1 MDTQNQTVGTDNQNP
16 QVPPVQNPEE
26 EKKEEGVVSP
36 EAPASETS
44 VEGQETQQQQ
54 TQ

>member
-26 EKKEEGVVSP
+26 EKKDEGVVSP
-36 EAPASETS
+36 EAPALETF
-44 VEGQETQQQQ
+44 VEGQETQQEQ